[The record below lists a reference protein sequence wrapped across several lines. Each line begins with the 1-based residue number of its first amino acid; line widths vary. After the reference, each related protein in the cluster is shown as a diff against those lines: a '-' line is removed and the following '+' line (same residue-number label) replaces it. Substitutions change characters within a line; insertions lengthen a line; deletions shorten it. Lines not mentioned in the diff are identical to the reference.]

1 METIVLNGMSIFAV
15 KNEPKQMRK
24 GLYFAI
30 AIIAFTC
37 AILSGCSRS
46 LKYKPERYSPE
57 IQYIDSLRN
66 STDGPEYSESVTTPS
81 DSLERSWMGFAE
93 RFSAEDWQEAYDFTM
108 SDNNFGNILTW
119 LRNTTAQYEFI
130 VNAWSSVLFEVREI
144 NEFYEEMS
152 VLLNLNLAM
161 VKTVIEMG
169 GEEGY
174 IPPHYTDLLRAIGLM
189 YRLTGDFESCEAF
202 CGEIYDGYRACGF
215 DDVTSR
221 LAVLYF
227 RAQFLTESGNPEAA
241 LTEVH
246 DFKNVVLE
254 ESAPEELETSLQVLA
269 EIESGITSK
278 QASE

>member
-1 METIVLNGMSIFAV
+1 MKRSTIIA
-15 KNEPKQMRK
+15 
-24 GLYFAI
+24 AI
-30 AIIAFTC
+30 AVAAALI
-37 AILSGCSRS
+37 SGCSRS
-46 LKYKPERYSPE
+46 LKYNPSRYSPE

-66 STDGPEYSESVTTPS
+66 STDGPEYAESVTTPP

-108 SDNNFGNILTW
+108 SENNFSNILTW

-144 NEFYEEMS
+144 DEFYEEMS

-161 VKTVIEMG
+161 VKTVVSMG
-169 GEEGY
+169 GEGGY

-189 YRLTGDFESCEAF
+189 YRLTGDFDSCDAF
-202 CGEIYDGYRACGF
+202 CSEIYNGYRACGF

-227 RAQFLTESGNPEAA
+227 RSQFITESGNPEAA
-241 LTEVH
+241 LAEVA
-246 DFKNVVLE
+246 DFKNVVLT

-269 EIESGITSK
+269 EIENSIRSK